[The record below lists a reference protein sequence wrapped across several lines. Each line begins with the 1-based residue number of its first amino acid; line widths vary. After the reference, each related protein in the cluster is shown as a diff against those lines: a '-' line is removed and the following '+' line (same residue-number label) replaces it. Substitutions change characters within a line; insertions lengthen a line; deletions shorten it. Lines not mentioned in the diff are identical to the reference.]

1 LPPEIFEPADIGG
14 ALRDDPLN
22 DEKVRLVDALGRSRG
37 NRARAARLLGISRAA
52 VYPTSKSIPKKNS
65 LTCFSRDIVETTLR
79 HFTVAVRFAISF
91 SIRTTP
97 A

>member
-1 LPPEIFEPADIGG
+1 MPWVVPAATVRGRRASSASVGPPFT
-14 ALRDDPLN
+14 
-22 DEKVRLVDALGRSRG
+22 
-37 NRARAARLLGISRAA
+37 A

-91 SIRTTP
+91 FIRTT
-97 A
+97 AA